1 MANTATGRCAHSG
14 RADEPQALA
23 AESAPREERARAL
36 SSAPSGP
43 WAAPRRARPHV
54 DHGAGFT
61 HTHITVGR
69 CLPNSDPWFS
79 EHFNEI
85 IHPAIRSSPFFSAF
99 PFARPATVYAVK
111 KIKYSWPLP
120 AAPSAGSW
128 EHREQLAGSRSR
140 LPRRACALHQ
150 PRWPARGA
158 RGFIGIFFP
167 PQPAPRRR

>member
-85 IHPAIRSSPFFSAF
+85 IPSSGRLHGVRGVPPAG
-99 PFARPATVYAVK
+99 YALAL
-111 KIKYSWPLP
+111 PLP
-120 AAPSAGSW
+120 RAGAAPSAGSW
-128 EHREQLAGSRSR
+128 EHREQVAGSRSR
-140 LPRRACALHQ
+140 LPRRACALHHTDRTCMA
-150 PRWPARGA
+150 PDKKKMDSNHLFSYALL
-158 RGFIGIFFP
+158 GF
-167 PQPAPRRR
+167 